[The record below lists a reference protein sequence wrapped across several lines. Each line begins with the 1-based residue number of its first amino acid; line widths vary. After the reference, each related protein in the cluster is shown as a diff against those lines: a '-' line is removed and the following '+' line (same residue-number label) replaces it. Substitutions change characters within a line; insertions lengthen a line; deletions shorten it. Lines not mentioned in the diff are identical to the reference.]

1 MSKWVNPHSGT
12 PSITIMT
19 SQYCPL
25 FIPDN
30 RCSCLCYAIG
40 IKTRDDLFRIPS
52 QWNFQY
58 TAVKFQPHC
67 SGRKIGLKG
76 PIFFVRKKIWFCPK
90 EISFSSEGKFFF
102 LRTKFLVCLNGTD
115 RIFRDTSGDVPVRS
129 STVVGAQK
137 GEIKPPQ
144 KIGNPLGRHEAIS
157 SINYLAGRMI

>member
-19 SQYCPL
+19 SLYCPL

-40 IKTRDDLFRIPS
+40 IKTHDVLFGIPS

-67 SGRKIGLKG
+67 SGRKIGLKC
-76 PIFFVRKKIWFCPK
+76 PIFCSKENLVLSEGNFIFFRRKTL
-90 EISFSSEGKFFF
+90 FSS
-102 LRTKFLVCLNGTD
+102 D
-115 RIFRDTSGDVPVRS
+115 RISGLPEWDGSDLQGYIRRCSRSFVNGFRDS
-129 STVVGAQK
+129 K

-144 KIGNPLGRHEAIS
+144 KIEILWGGIGRDRQSIIS
-157 SINYLAGRMI
+157 PGG